1 MKSNSSN
8 SMTVTQG
15 FALPLALSLIALML
29 ILFATYSIVTVQ
41 GIKTSAGSANS
52 SAGFYA
58 AEAALNSRAEKV
70 RSTFQGFKTPKGT
83 SPSAATPC
91 TGTNLGTEDYA
102 CQTIT
107 VGGRTTVSYVKQDA
121 AQTIRIPAGEDFE
134 GLSAEETPFTV
145 YGRAL
150 NAQGN
155 PEAISTLVLRSRVVP
170 LFQFAVFFDKDLE
183 FDSTANMTL
192 SGPVHTNG
200 YMFLDAVGTL
210 NLTGQITSAEQIY
223 RGKKQS
229 ANCSVGP
236 VNATNAAGATQVVSA
251 SGCRYQLTGTD
262 LNVFGGKIKDN
273 LGTLTV
279 PSVAVLQP
287 KIGETYWEKADVRIV
302 LKRTGS
308 YSASTW
314 TPQFVKPDGTVL
326 SVSGCT
332 SAVNTSNT
340 FRDNRE
346 AQIWTGAS
354 AARANRRML
363 DLNVRDLLACMQ
375 ANKTALSLSGLD
387 DTTEGGLVIYATVDD
402 SSSSTIADGLLRANL
417 GAAGN
422 NISQTEP
429 AVPNNYAVRLYN
441 GALLN
446 SSSLADPKPK
456 GMAFVSDQA
465 VFIEGNFNSA
475 ADKAG
480 GWIPASVLADSMNVL
495 SANWRTQ
502 ETCQDRDGYYR
513 NTVSSVKPGST
524 TIYALKNRAGVYYS
538 EEIKGTTWYYYNSS
552 AGGRVTNT
560 AADTDVKSGLPLFCR
575 TPTATTIKAAILAG
589 SATTGTD
596 SDIANGTADHKTYT
610 TVNVTSGGVHNLT
623 RFHEDWGSGTINF
636 TYRGSL
642 VSLAMPLHA
651 RGPFQLG
658 QNIYYHPPQRLW
670 SFEEYF
676 RDSADLPPL
685 SPRFIYLKQ
694 DNFTRQFEQ

>member
-70 RSTFQGFKTPKGT
+70 RSTFQGFRVPQGT
-83 SPSAATPC
+83 SPSGTSPC
-91 TGTNLGTEDYA
+91 TGTNMGDGDYA
-102 CQTIT
+102 CQNVA

-134 GLSAEETPFTV
+134 GLNAEETPFTV

-183 FDSTANMTL
+183 FDNTANMTL

-200 YMFLDAVGTL
+200 YMFLDAGGTL

-223 RGKKQS
+223 RGKKQTATCTS
-229 ANCSVGP
+229 GP
-236 VNATNAAGATQVVSA
+236 VNATNAAGSTQVVPA
-251 SGCRYQLTGTD
+251 SGCRYQLTGSA

-287 KIGETYWEKADVRIV
+287 KIGETYWDKADVRIV

-314 TPQFVKPDGTVL
+314 TPRFVKADGTVL
-326 SVSGCT
+326 SVTC
-332 SAVNTSNT
+332 SAGVGTSNN
-340 FRDNRE
+340 FLDNRE

-354 AARANRRML
+354 SSRANRRML
-363 DLNVRDLLACMQ
+363 DIDVRNLLTCMQ
-375 ANKTALSLSGLD
+375 ANRSTFNLSGLD
-387 DTTEGGLVIYATVDD
+387 DQTEGGLVIYATVDD
-402 SSSSTIADGLLRANL
+402 SSDSTITSGLLRPTL

-422 NISQTEP
+422 NISQTDP
-429 AVPNNYAVRLYN
+429 PVANNYAIRLYN

-446 SSSLADPKPK
+446 SNTTSDPKPK
-456 GMAFVSDQA
+456 GIAFVSDQA
-465 VFIEGNFNSA
+465 TFIEGNFNSA
-475 ADKAG
+475 ANKAA
-480 GWIPASVLADSMNVL
+480 GWIPAAVLADSVNVL

-502 ETCQDRDGYYR
+502 EICRDSDNYYR
-513 NTVSSVKPGST
+513 NTNPYAGGNMASNNGYYWTNVITVNGTKWYRFSTTAVSSGYVASPT
-524 TIYALKNRAGVYYS
+524 
-538 EEIKGTTWYYYNSS
+538 SS
-552 AGGRVTNT
+552 NP
-560 AADTDVKSGLPLFCR
+560 DVKSSLPLFCR

-589 SATTGTD
+589 SATTGTN
-596 SDIANGTADHKTYT
+596 SDIDNGTADHKTYT
-610 TVNVTSGGVHNLT
+610 SVDVTSGGVHNLT
-623 RFHEDWGSGTINF
+623 RFHEDWGSGTVDF